1 MNELHL
7 IAYDTP
13 SDQRRRRVAKV
24 LEGYGHRVQDSVF
37 ECWLN
42 PLQRDALLQRLRRQ
56 LSLRQDSLRIYILCA
71 KDVADVQ
78 CLGVG
83 GRPHDP
89 DPPVI

>member
-13 SDQRRRRVAKV
+13 NDKRRRRVAKV
-24 LEGYGHRVQDSVF
+24 LEGYGQRVQDSVF

-42 PLQRDALLQRLRRQ
+42 PLQRAALLHRLRRQ
-56 LSLRQDSLRIYILCA
+56 LHLRHDTLRVYILCG

-78 CLGVG
+78 CFG
-83 GRPHDP
+83 GGEHPHDP
-89 DPPVI
+89 DPPVV